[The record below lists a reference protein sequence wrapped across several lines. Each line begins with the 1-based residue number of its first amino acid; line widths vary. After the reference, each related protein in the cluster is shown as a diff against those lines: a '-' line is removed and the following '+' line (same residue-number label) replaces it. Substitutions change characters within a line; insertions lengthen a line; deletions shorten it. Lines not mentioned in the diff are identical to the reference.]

1 MKKIRLIMGF
11 TRAQKKTF
19 CTIIKDKIP
28 SKETRSS
35 RRDWN
40 STFSDNKTFI
50 QNWAL
55 YVALIHILFFKNSQN
70 MMTCFCQLFLFFK
83 LAVTEL
89 A

>member
-1 MKKIRLIMGF
+1 MKKIGLIMGF

-40 STFSDNKTFI
+40 STFSDIKRSSKI
-50 QNWAL
+50 
-55 YVALIHILFFKNSQN
+55 
-70 MMTCFCQLFLFFK
+70 
-83 LAVTEL
+83 EL
-89 A
+89 SM